1 MHFKKLALASGTLLF
16 HTALIAQEEAGSIDL
31 GGFELIPALDIT
43 HASDDNVT
51 RSSTG
56 EIDSWKRIVS
66 PEVVLLNNF
75 GGNTLQF
82 GYRLERGDYF
92 SSSQDNYTDHFV
104 SALYDY
110 EINSR
115 HRAKVTGEYEDGH
128 DDRGTSFSIG
138 TGSVLETPDEY
149 KSLTGDLVYSYGAL
163 TADARLDFLLGYEDL
178 DYDRTEEAY
187 LARDRDF
194 VTFGGIFYYQVA
206 PATDLVVD
214 LRQTEVSYVYII
226 EGGDTLD
233 STNSSILVGLQWE
246 STAATSGFAKV
257 GYQKKDFD
265 SALREEF
272 SGFDWELGVT
282 WQPVERSTIEFS
294 TRSDTNETNGE
305 GNFIQ
310 RRSYGAVWNHQW
322 LDRVSSRASFA
333 FIDDVYEGSTN
344 NREDD
349 ITQLRLAV
357 DYQFKRWMKIE
368 VGYQYDERESTVES
382 IDYDRNLFSIG
393 VRVTL

>member
-31 GGFELIPALDIT
+31 GGFELFPAISIT
-43 HASDDNVT
+43 HSSDDNVT
-51 RSSTG
+51 RSATD

-66 PEVVLLNNF
+66 PEAVLLNNF

-92 SSSQDNYTDHFV
+92 SSSQDNYTDHFI
-104 SALYDY
+104 SALLDY
-110 EINSR
+110 ELNSR
-115 HRAKVTGEYEDGH
+115 HRAKLSGEYEVGH

-138 TGSVLETPDEY
+138 TGNALATPDEY

-163 TADARLDFLLGYEDL
+163 TADARLDFVLGYRDL
-178 DYDRTEEAY
+178 DYDRSEEVY

-194 VTFGGIFYYQVA
+194 VTLGGIFYYQVA

-214 LRQTEVSYVYII
+214 VSQTEVTYDYLIDGA
-226 EGGDTLD
+226 ETLD

-246 STAATSGFAKV
+246 STAATSGFAKI
-257 GYQKKDFD
+257 GYQQKDFD
-265 SALREEF
+265 SASREEF

-282 WQPVERSTIEFS
+282 WQPIDRSTIEFA

-310 RRSYGAVWNHQW
+310 RRSYGAVWNHKW

-333 FIDDVYEGSTN
+333 FIDDIYEGSVN

-349 ITQLRLAV
+349 ITQLSFAV
-357 DYQFKRWMKIE
+357 DYQFRRWLNFE
-368 VGYQYDERESTVES
+368 FAYQYDERESTVET
-382 IDYDRNLFSIG
+382 IDYDRNLISIG
-393 VRVTL
+393 VNITL

>member
-1 MHFKKLALASGTLLF
+1 MHLKKLALASSALLF
-16 HTALIAQEEAGSIDL
+16 HTTLVAQEEAGSIDL
-31 GGFELIPALDIT
+31 GGFELFPSLTVT
-43 HASDDNVT
+43 HALDDNVT
-51 RSSTG
+51 RTATG

-66 PEVVLLNNF
+66 PELVLLNDF

-92 SSSQDNYTDHFV
+92 SSSQDDYTDHFI

-138 TGSVLETPDEY
+138 TGNALETPDQY
-149 KSLTGDLVYSYGAL
+149 KSLNGELVYSYGAL
-163 TADARLDFLLGYEDL
+163 TADARLDFILGYRDL
-178 DYDRTEEAY
+178 DYDRSEEVY

-194 VTFGGIFYYQVA
+194 VTLGGIFYYQVA

-214 LRQTEVSYVYII
+214 VSQTEVTYDYLI
-226 EGGDTLD
+226 EGAETLD
-233 STNSSILVGLQWE
+233 STNSSILVGVQWE
-246 STAATSGFAKV
+246 STAATSGFAKI
-257 GYQKKDFD
+257 GYQQKDFD

-282 WQPVERSTIEFS
+282 WQPIDRSTIEFS

-310 RRSYGAVWNHQW
+310 RRSYGAVWKHEW

-333 FIDDVYEGSTN
+333 FIDDIYEGSVN

-349 ITQLRLAV
+349 ITQLSLAV
-357 DYQFKRWMKIE
+357 DYQFRRWLKFE
-368 VGYQYDERESTVES
+368 LAYQYDERESTVET
-382 IDYDRNLFSIG
+382 IDYDRNLISIG
-393 VRVTL
+393 VNITL